1 MNLRRRLLLLFS
13 LTIVAAVAAVAWTVS
28 LRTRKAFESAD
39 QERTAA
45 LVAQFRREF
54 TRRGEEIG
62 DKLDRIAASERVV
75 RMGFDLSH
83 GGEPGTYVNDA
94 ETLAREYELDFLEIV
109 APDGSIVS
117 SAQWPARFGYKE
129 SLPFEVRTAAFLKRE
144 DLVDGTAAGL
154 FAWRNTPGSEALI
167 YLLGGEKLD
176 RNFLTGVSNPSGT
189 QAMLYRT
196 TSGAFD
202 PANFVAT
209 DVVVAGAEKYAGLI
223 EQARASGSDAT
234 AIVYPTGAREE
245 SVNATAIPL
254 KDEAGKVLSVLLVT
268 NSRRELVRLL
278 DQIRGIALGVGATGM
293 LLGIIASLV
302 ITARLTKP
310 IEELAAAAREVGH
323 GNWDVQVDVKSRD
336 EIGDLADA
344 FNRMTAQ
351 LADQRSKLVQSE
363 RVAAWR
369 ELARRLAHE
378 LKNPLFPM
386 QITVENMVRAR
397 EVAPQEFDE
406 IFRESAGTL
415 TAELANL
422 KTIIQRFSD
431 FSKMPQPQ
439 LQAVNVNELCRRVE
453 ALHRPALAGREQ
465 PVTLELQLGDV
476 SEIAA
481 DPELLHRALSNLVL
495 NALDAMPKGG
505 CVTLRTSSDERKVR
519 IEVSDTGTGLT
530 PEECD
535 RLFTPYYTTKQ
546 HGTGLGL
553 AIVQSVVS
561 DHKGSIMVKS
571 APGEGAT
578 FIIDLPRSEASTGA
592 RA

>member
-39 QERTAA
+39 QERTAV
-45 LVAQFRREF
+45 LVGQFRREF
-54 TRRGEEIG
+54 SRRGEEIG
-62 DKLDRIAASERVV
+62 HKLDRMAASERVM

-109 APDGSIVS
+109 AADGSIVS

-129 SLPFEVRTAAFLKRE
+129 SLPSDVRTSAFLKRE
-144 DLVDGTAAGL
+144 DLADGSAVGL
-154 FAWRNTPGSEALI
+154 FAWRNTPASDAQV

-176 RNFLTGVSNPSGT
+176 RNFLTGLSSPSGT
-189 QAMLYRT
+189 KAMLYRA
-196 TSGAFD
+196 TSGALD

-209 DVVVAGAEKYAGLI
+209 DVVVAGAERYAGLI
-223 EQARASGSDAT
+223 EQARESGSDAT
-234 AIVYPTGAREE
+234 AIVYPTGARDK

-254 KDEAGKVLSVLLVT
+254 KDEAGRVLSVLLVT
-268 NSRRELVRLL
+268 NSRRELVNLL
-278 DQIRGIALGVGATGM
+278 DQIRGIAMGVGATGM

-302 ITARLTKP
+302 ITARVTKP

-323 GNWDVQVDVKSRD
+323 GNWDVQVEVKSRD

-344 FNRMTAQ
+344 FNRMTTQ

-397 EVAPQEFDE
+397 EVAPQDFDE

-415 TAELANL
+415 TAELVNL

-439 LQAVNVNELCRRVE
+439 LQAVSVNELCKRVE
-453 ALHRPALAGREQ
+453 ALHRPALEQ
-465 PVTLELQLGDV
+465 RAKPVALELQMGEVPD
-476 SEIAA
+476 IAV
-481 DPELLHRALSNLVL
+481 DPELLNRALSNLVL
-495 NALDAMPKGG
+495 NALDAMPDGG
-505 CVTLRTSSDERKVR
+505 RVVMRTSADDRAVR

-530 PEECD
+530 PEECE

-561 DHKGSIMVKS
+561 DHKGSISVKS
-571 APGEGAT
+571 TPGAGTT
-578 FIIDLPRSEASTGA
+578 FTIDLPRNETSEGA

>member
-39 QERTAA
+39 QERTAV
-45 LVAQFRREF
+45 LVGQFRREF
-54 TRRGEEIG
+54 SRRGEEIG
-62 DKLDRIAASERVV
+62 HKLDRMAASERVM

-109 APDGSIVS
+109 AADGSIVS

-129 SLPFEVRTAAFLKRE
+129 SLPSDVRTSAFLKRE
-144 DLVDGTAAGL
+144 DLADGSAVGL
-154 FAWRNTPGSEALI
+154 FAWRNTPASDAQV

-176 RNFLTGVSNPSGT
+176 RNFLTGLSSPSGT
-189 QAMLYRT
+189 KAMLYRA
-196 TSGAFD
+196 TSGALD

-209 DVVVAGAEKYAGLI
+209 DVVVAGAERYAGLI
-223 EQARASGSDAT
+223 EQARESGSDAT
-234 AIVYPTGAREE
+234 AIVYPTGARDK

-254 KDEAGKVLSVLLVT
+254 KDEAGRVLSVLLVT
-268 NSRRELVRLL
+268 NSRRELVNLL
-278 DQIRGIALGVGATGM
+278 DQIRGIAMGVGATGM

-302 ITARLTKP
+302 ITARVTKP

-323 GNWDVQVDVKSRD
+323 GNWDVQVEVKSRD

-344 FNRMTAQ
+344 FNRMTTQ

-397 EVAPQEFDE
+397 EVAPQDFDE

-415 TAELANL
+415 TAELVNL

-439 LQAVNVNELCRRVE
+439 LQAVSVNELCKRVE
-453 ALHRPALAGREQ
+453 ALHRPALEQ
-465 PVTLELQLGDV
+465 RAKPVALELQMGEVPD
-476 SEIAA
+476 IAV

-495 NALDAMPKGG
+495 NALDAMPDGG
-505 CVTLRTSSDERKVR
+505 RMVMRTSADERAVR

-530 PEECD
+530 PEECE

-561 DHKGSIMVKS
+561 DHKGSISVKS
-571 APGEGAT
+571 TPGAGTT
-578 FIIDLPRSEASTGA
+578 FTIDLPRNEASAGA

>member
-45 LVAQFRREF
+45 LVGQFRREF
-54 TRRGEEIG
+54 SRRGEEIG
-62 DKLDRIAASERVV
+62 HKLDRMAASERVM

-109 APDGSIVS
+109 AADGSIVS

-129 SLPFEVRTAAFLKRE
+129 SLPSDVRTSAFLKRE
-144 DLVDGTAAGL
+144 DLADGSAVGL
-154 FAWRNTPGSEALI
+154 FAWRNTPASDAQV

-176 RNFLTGVSNPSGT
+176 RNFLTGLSSPSGT
-189 QAMLYRT
+189 KAMLYRA
-196 TSGAFD
+196 TSGALD

-209 DVVVAGAEKYAGLI
+209 DVVVAGAERYAGLI
-223 EQARASGSDAT
+223 EQARESGSDAT
-234 AIVYPTGAREE
+234 AIVYPTGARDK

-254 KDEAGKVLSVLLVT
+254 KDEAGRVLSVLLVT
-268 NSRRELVRLL
+268 NSRHELVNLL
-278 DQIRGIALGVGATGM
+278 DQIRGIAMGVGATGM

-302 ITARLTKP
+302 ITARVTKP

-323 GNWDVQVDVKSRD
+323 GNWDVQVEVKSRD

-344 FNRMTAQ
+344 FNRMTTQ

-397 EVAPQEFDE
+397 EVAPQDFDE

-415 TAELANL
+415 TAELVNL

-439 LQAVNVNELCRRVE
+439 LQAVSVNELCKRVE
-453 ALHRPALAGREQ
+453 ALHRPALEQ
-465 PVTLELQLGDV
+465 RAKPVALELQMGEVPD
-476 SEIAA
+476 IAV
-481 DPELLHRALSNLVL
+481 DPELLNRALSNLVL
-495 NALDAMPKGG
+495 NALDAMPDGG
-505 CVTLRTSSDERKVR
+505 RVVMRTSADDRAVR

-530 PEECD
+530 PEECE

-561 DHKGSIMVKS
+561 DHKGSISVKS
-571 APGEGAT
+571 TPGAGTT
-578 FIIDLPRSEASTGA
+578 FTIDLPRNEASAGA
-592 RA
+592 RV